1 MKLIVTENLLS
12 DLEEFGI
19 SEKNYIKISNYE
31 FNNYDTP
38 LFDSDV
44 FNFVYDEFLQITDE
58 IKSNLNFYKNF
69 IFQIKKSNLIKFS
82 DVSQNI
88 EILYSNLKIDSINP
102 WDLTNSIYNIKKNYE
117 HKVLQ
122 KYTDDENAFKSFLS
136 YLTKELV
143 RVKLMYNFDDYFIS
157 KHLNEKLDFKYK
169 DSLSKKNKINEIQIN
184 KSLFLINK
192 VENNLMFNN
201 FDAVVAKRFLIAIK
215 KILET

>member
-38 LFDSDV
+38 LFDTDV
-44 FNFVYDEFLQITDE
+44 FNFVYDDFLQITDE

-82 DVSQNI
+82 DISQNI
-88 EILYSNLKIDSINP
+88 EILYSNFKIDSINP
-102 WDLTNSIYNIKKNYE
+102 WDLTNCIYNIKKNYE

-122 KYTDDENAFKSFLS
+122 KYTNDENAFKSFLT
-136 YLTKELV
+136 YLAKELV
-143 RVKLMYNFDDYFIS
+143 RVKLMYNFDEYFIS
-157 KHLNEKLDFKYK
+157 KHLNEKLDYKYK

-184 KSLFLINK
+184 KSLILINK